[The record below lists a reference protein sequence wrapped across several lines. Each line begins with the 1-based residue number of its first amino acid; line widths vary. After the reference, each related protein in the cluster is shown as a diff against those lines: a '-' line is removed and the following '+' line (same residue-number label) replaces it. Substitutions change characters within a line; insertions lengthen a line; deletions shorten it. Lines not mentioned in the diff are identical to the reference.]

1 MPAVVSDT
9 SLTYTLDDFIKMQYS
24 DDMTYRN
31 FSILEVV
38 DGKEFLDHN
47 LIDDYL
53 EILEQ
58 LCISVP
64 LDNKQYKK
72 YKYAPDLLA
81 YDVYG
86 TVQLDFVILK
96 INGLIDPNDFDMKTV
111 KLPYRSQLKAFLSAV
126 YNKESG
132 YIQQNRYDNGLRT
145 Y

>member
-1 MPAVVSDT
+1 MINIIV
-9 SLTYTLDDFIKMQYS
+9 L
-24 DDMTYRN
+24 RN
-31 FSILEVV
+31 HCKIPK
-38 DGKEFLDHN
+38 GHCPN
-47 LIDDYL
+47 
-53 EILEQ
+53 
-58 LCISVP
+58 
-64 LDNKQYKK
+64 NKQYKK